1 MLVKD
6 NYEADVKRATNIVS
20 LIKSLHLNRQDL
32 ISKEKPT
39 NKVDHMLNANKS
51 NLNKLILSLEKSAS
65 NPDLSEV
72 EAGRRKRKVKEI
84 SEEAK
89 DIISEVNQLEM
100 SIITDL
106 EHNTQELKTSED
118 IELRNKQ
125 LLKEQ
130 IKMVADQDAHLDDIS
145 DIAGKMK

>member
-1 MLVKD
+1 MQTKD

-51 NLNKLILSLEKSAS
+51 NLNKLIFALEKSAS

-89 DIISEVNQLEM
+89 DTNILSLN
-100 SIITDL
+100 
-106 EHNTQELKTSED
+106 
-118 IELRNKQ
+118 
-125 LLKEQ
+125 
-130 IKMVADQDAHLDDIS
+130 
-145 DIAGKMK
+145 